1 LASWEEGRK
10 KQPKRRWIRKEKDK
24 EYFLYW
30 CKPRFIGKSR
40 YAKSPRL
47 AAFDKASWAKDWQKR
62 DRKRKYFP
70 DRLNVHF
77 FGLFGPNG
85 PLPLHLTEYA
95 LSRAGERDHT
105 LTRFADLF
113 HHRLLCL
120 FYRAWAE
127 SQPVVHY
134 DRSRVAFR
142 PPSHAPDGSS
152 VPDPPSALKDALHED
167 RFSRYLGS
175 LFGLGL
181 DSLRE
186 RDAMPDRAKLLFAGL
201 LSCQTRHADGLK
213 IIIAEFFGVPAQIQ
227 EFVGEWMD
235 IAPHEQTRLGMH
247 EQAGHLGLSTVLG
260 ERVFG
265 CQHKIRI
272 VLGPLDLAFYRA
284 MLPGEYGLVELAA
297 ILRNYIGDEFAWDV
311 NLVLRQTEIPPLK
324 LDGGAQ
330 LGWTSWLGEKNG
342 DAEDVILNSSK
353 TDLV

>member
-1 LASWEEGRK
+1 MADQDRTAAHALIDRLKSDPSRFDFFQAMRLVECYYADLPRLGTSEKLADDPPLRLGQAVGMDFPPSALASWREGAEK
-10 KQPKRRWIRKEKDK
+10 KD
-24 EYFLYW
+24 
-30 CKPRFIGKSR
+30 GK
-40 YAKSPRL
+40 
-47 AAFDKASWAKDWQKR
+47 Q
-62 DRKRKYFP
+62 FP
-70 DRLNVHF
+70 DRLDVRF

-134 DRSRVAFR
+134 DR
-142 PPSHAPDGSS
+142 HAQ
-152 VPDPPSALKDALHED
+152 ALQED

-265 CQHKIRI
+265 CQHKIRV

-297 ILRNYIGDEFAWDV
+297 ILRNYIGDELAWEV

-324 LDGGAQ
+324 LDGVAQ

-342 DAEDVILNSSK
+342 DANDVILNRNK
-353 TDLV
+353 TDSV